1 MGTCMVG
8 VVLLER
14 CKCYDTIHMERSMHM
29 SMCGGMGLMHYM
41 VSVLLWHKVATPPYL
56 CAHRAGRQIEV
67 QIHDTIDIDM

>member
-1 MGTCMVG
+1 
-8 VVLLER
+8 
-14 CKCYDTIHMERSMHM
+14 MHM